1 MGVEYFITAWTF
13 ARNGKRV
20 FKDTID
26 EARIVA
32 DAFLM
37 DFDGIP
43 NSAVQIYRSGDGM
56 TKLISF
62 WRSERIRT
70 GASPC
75 LDTYG
80 WEKVYG

>member
-1 MGVEYFITAWTF
+1 
-13 ARNGKRV
+13 
-20 FKDTID
+20 
-26 EARIVA
+26 
-32 DAFLM
+32 M